1 MQEPNY
7 TLNISRELAL
17 KDQQVGNVLS
27 LIDDGCTVH
36 FIARYRKER
45 TGNLNE
51 NVIRE
56 IIELK
61 TKLENIYKTKV
72 TALTAIA
79 EQGKLTEELQNKI
92 ENAQTLVEV
101 EDLYAPYKRKKKT
114 KADIAREKGFDV
126 VAQQIKDQQI
136 INIPQE
142 LLALFPE
149 EEIITGSKDIVSQDI
164 ADNPVL
170 KDFVRQYYVKYGKIV
185 SKAVNP
191 DKLDEKQKEEAYKF
205 KIYQSFGGNV
215 TTLKS
220 YQTLALNR
228 GDNLG
233 ILNVGM
239 DKDDNFFE
247 TFRKKIIVK
256 PDNTAPLEEC
266 VKDGYG
272 KIFASIERE
281 VRNILTEKA
290 NIDAIKIFQANLKE
304 LLMLKPH
311 YGESVL
317 AIDPGYR
324 TGCKICI
331 LDKNSAPVYFSKIF
345 LDKKEETLQNLKTL
359 FSKHKID
366 VITIGNGTA
375 SGEIFDL
382 IKNNFDCAT
391 VLVNE
396 SGASVYSTSEAGQE
410 EFPALDAT
418 DRGTISIGRR
428 YVDSLSEF
436 VKIPVISVG
445 VGMYQHDMNQKEL
458 ERKLSDAVEDVVNLV
473 GINVNGASTYLL
485 SYVSGL
491 SKKDAKKIFE
501 NKPYKSREQLK
512 KLLGKKAYEQ
522 GVGFLRVPESENVFD
537 RTAIHPEQYKV
548 ASFII
553 EKMEESNLFST
564 YRNDM
569 DKLYPGITNEVVLD
583 IISNY
588 KNAGKELRQ
597 YEGSLKLRASIK
609 IEDLKIGDMVEGIVR
624 NVTQFGAFVDIGLK
638 NNALIHISQLADR
651 FIKNPLEVV
660 SIGEELKAKVLDID
674 IKNGRISLSLKH

>member
-7 TLNISRELAL
+7 TLNISRELGL

-114 KADIAREKGFDV
+114 KADIAREKGFDA
-126 VAQQIKDQQI
+126 VAQQIKDQQT

-142 LLALFPE
+142 LLAMFPE

-205 KIYQSFGGNV
+205 KIYLSFGGNV
-215 TTLKS
+215 PALKS

-256 PDNTAPLEEC
+256 PDNTVPLEEC

-272 KIFASIERE
+272 KVFASIERE

-311 YGESVL
+311 YGESIL

-345 LDKKEETLQNLKTL
+345 LDKKEETLQTLKTL
-359 FSKHKID
+359 FSKNKID

-458 ERKLSDAVEDVVNLV
+458 ERKLSDTVEDVVNLV
-473 GINVNGASTYLL
+473 GINVNSASTYLL

-522 GVGFLRVPESENVFD
+522 GVGFLRVPGSENVFD

-553 EKMEESNLFST
+553 EKMEEGNLFST

-609 IEDLKIGDMVEGIVR
+609 IEDLTIGDMVEGIVR